1 MVAVNYQQRRLE
13 YFKDQLAAAKRR
25 LKWGIDHNRN
35 WMELEDNGEIVSYY
49 EWAAQMAEQDVVF
62 CKDCK
67 HYLITDKFEGGKRY
81 MCKVTHFSYIDSDGD
96 MRYCSY
102 GERKDGADAER

>member
-1 MVAVNYQQRRLE
+1 MSWWNAKYTNGNGDNEITFGSKYYDRAKAVEKVCHAVIDKKIKTPDDVAV
-13 YFKDQLAAAKRR
+13 
-25 LKWGIDHNRN
+25 
-35 WMELEDNGEIVSYY
+35 
-49 EWAAQMAEQDVVF
+49 VVR

-67 HYLITDKFEGGKRY
+67 HYLIADEFEGGKRY
-81 MCKVTHFSYIDSDGD
+81 MCEVNHFSYINSDGD